1 MNSQEPP
8 QRGTAPV
15 YSELANTS
23 GMRLFPSCD
32 PRGVLTRALADG
44 APEWSTRPDALV
56 FGWMLALPAGI
67 DSRAAAQGVL
77 AYMGSVERATEWSS
91 AQLGLL
97 KALKEVAEGR
107 SSQKIP
113 RRRKRR

>member
-1 MNSQEPP
+1 
-8 QRGTAPV
+8 
-15 YSELANTS
+15 
-23 GMRLFPSCD
+23 MRLFPTCD
-32 PRGVLTRALADG
+32 PRGVLMRALAED

-77 AYMGSVERATEWSS
+77 DFMRSTERVVEWTPSQRDLLEALTAV
-91 AQLGLL
+91 AQ
-97 KALKEVAEGR
+97 GR
-107 SSQKIP
+107 NSQKLP